1 MRDGK
6 KNVVTGVDISGS
18 MAWFSKADMGLTLYR
33 GESNVE
39 IHCWK
44 QRWAWCGKTG
54 MTSLTFDPLSNRYA
68 EEEKVEDTY
77 DWEF

>member
-18 MAWFSKADMGLTLYR
+18 MSWFSKCDMGLTVYR

-44 QRWAWCGKTG
+44 QRWAWCGQTG
-54 MTSLTFDPLSNRYA
+54 VKSLTFDPLSNRYA
-68 EEEKVEDTY
+68 EEEKI
-77 DWEF
+77 

>member
-1 MRDGK
+1 MVRK
-6 KNVVTGVDISGS
+6 MYVLVMISVGS
-18 MAWFSKADMGLTLYR
+18 NAWFSKCDTGLTVYR

-54 MTSLTFDPLSNRYA
+54 MTALTFDPLSNRYA
-68 EEEKVEDTY
+68 EEDVLQDDY